1 MQKTMKTQEA
11 KSIGEESK
19 ESYREGKDAHYYDP
33 VVPQSAAIRT
43 IVAEA
48 GSPGPGAAAVLM
60 RIAAKGV
67 GLGVATHGSFAIR
80 PVERARRS
88 IVYVFAMVFGTAA
101 EGRIV
106 TDAIYHA
113 HR

>member
-1 MQKTMKTQEA
+1 MKTQEA
-11 KSIGEESK
+11 KSSGEESK
-19 ESYREGKDAHYYDP
+19 ESYQEGKYAHYYDP
-33 VVPQSAAIRT
+33 VMPQSTAIQT

-48 GSPGPGAAAVLM
+48 GAPGPGAAAVLP

-67 GLGVATHGSFAIR
+67 ALGVATHSSLAIR

-88 IVYVFAMVFGTAA
+88 IIYVYILATVFGTAT

-106 TDAIYHA
+106 TDAMYHA
-113 HR
+113 HG

>member
-1 MQKTMKTQEA
+1 
-11 KSIGEESK
+11 
-19 ESYREGKDAHYYDP
+19 
-33 VVPQSAAIRT
+33 
-43 IVAEA
+43 
-48 GSPGPGAAAVLM
+48 M